1 MLKMG
6 GRVEGENTGIGYM
19 SLVQVHEH
27 ILFQQPVGGEY
38 MYMSKQQQQQQQ
50 HGCNNLK

>member
-6 GRVEGENTGIGYM
+6 SGVEGENIGCM

-38 MYMSKQQQQQQQ
+38 VYMSKQQPQQQ

>member
-6 GRVEGENTGIGYM
+6 GGVEGENIGCM

-27 ILFQQPVGGEY
+27 ILFQQLVGGEY